1 MRRLLAGAGCGASG
15 RDSHFAR
22 IYAGDPLPISNSS
35 SQLMSHLVAAARRV
49 GVQGRVARVL
59 VQVGEI
65 GHWRRMLGRG
75 LGRRAHSNSG
85 RSSRVLLGASGEVCS
100 ADVKRCPCGV
110 EDGMRRKAAGAGM
123 MRQRAGCV
131 IHGVGLLSR
140 VQPPET
146 EDRRC
151 KRWTLLPAPSLL
163 SLCPTFVPD
172 DVCRLPRSADAA
184 VGRPAA
190 GLSMR

>member
-1 MRRLLAGAGCGASG
+1 MRRQLAGAGCGASG
-15 RDSHFAR
+15 KDSHFVR

-85 RSSRVLLGASGEVCS
+85 RSSRMLLGASGEVCS
-100 ADVKRCPCGV
+100 AGVKRCPCGV
-110 EDGMRRKAAGAGM
+110 EDGMRRKGG
-123 MRQRAGCV
+123 RSWDDETKG
-131 IHGVGLLSR
+131 GLRHSR
-140 VQPPET
+140 
-146 EDRRC
+146 C
-151 KRWTLLPAPSLL
+151 WTAI
-163 SLCPTFVPD
+163 T
-172 DVCRLPRSADAA
+172 
-184 VGRPAA
+184 RPAA
-190 GLSMR
+190 RNRRHTMQALDSAACTEPSIALPDVCP